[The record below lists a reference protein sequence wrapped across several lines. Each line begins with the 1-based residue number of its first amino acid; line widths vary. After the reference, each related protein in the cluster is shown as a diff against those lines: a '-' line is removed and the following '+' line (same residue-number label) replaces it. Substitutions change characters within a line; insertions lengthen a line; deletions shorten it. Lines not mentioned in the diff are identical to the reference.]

1 MFLLGNNGELMDLD
15 ITRLFVKVVQNG
27 SFSKAALLLK
37 VPKSTVS
44 KAVSKLEKDTGTKLL
59 LRTTRSLT
67 LTAAGRAYYDS
78 CLGPIQ
84 SLEDAHKSLNGKDS
98 ILSGLVRITAPEDLG
113 IHVIA
118 PSLGELIAKH
128 PGLDFEMHYTDE
140 VIDLVKDGFDLAV
153 RLGRLNQSNFKVKK
167 AGEVF
172 LIMVASPNY
181 LKRRDKIKQPS
192 DITHHDCISLNHPG
206 LLSKWALR
214 SSKGS
219 VQIPIKA
226 RASSNQ
232 MNSLLQTALAGGGIA
247 LVPNYICEPEIR
259 AGRLIQVLPEWHSE
273 GRPVSLV
280 SPLSAASSARL
291 KVTTETLYEVVHAAL
306 SMKAN

>member
-1 MFLLGNNGELMDLD
+1 MDLD

-27 SFSKAALLLK
+27 SFSKAAQILK

-44 KAVSKLEKDTGTKLL
+44 KAISRLEKETGTKLL

-67 LTAAGRAYYDS
+67 LTAAGRVFYDN

-84 SLEDAHKSLNGKDS
+84 TLEDAHKSLQGQDS

-113 IHVIA
+113 LHVIA
-118 PSLGELIAKH
+118 PCVGSLIAQH
-128 PGLDFEMHYTDE
+128 PDLDFELHYTDT

-153 RLGRLNQSNFKVKK
+153 RVGRLNQSNFKAKK
-167 AGEVF
+167 AGEVC
-172 LIMVASPNY
+172 LILVASPGY
-181 LKRRDKIKQPS
+181 LKKAEKIRQPS
-192 DITHHDCISLNHPG
+192 DLTQHDCITLSNPELLYKWSL
-206 LLSKWALR
+206 K

-219 VQIPIKA
+219 VQVPIHA

-232 MNSLLQTALAGGGIA
+232 MNSLLKTALASGGVAMI
-247 LVPNYICEPEIR
+247 PNYICQSEIA
-259 AGRLIQVLPEWHSE
+259 AGKLVHVLPDWHNS

-280 SPLSAASSARL
+280 SPLASASSARL
-291 KVTTETLYEVVHAAL
+291 KVTTDALFQAVHSAL
-306 SMKAN
+306 LN

>member
-1 MFLLGNNGELMDLD
+1 MFPIRNNGEAMDLT

-44 KAVSKLEKDTGTKLL
+44 KAVSRLEKETGTKLL

-84 SLEDAHKSLNGKDS
+84 TLEDAHKSLHGKDS
-98 ILSGLVRITAPEDLG
+98 ILSGLVRITASEDLG

-118 PSLGELIAKH
+118 PCIGGLIAKH
-128 PGLDFEMHYTDE
+128 PGLDFELHYTDE

-167 AGEVF
+167 AGEVC
-172 LIMVASPNY
+172 LILVAAPDY
-181 LKRRDKIKQPS
+181 LKRNDKIRQPS
-192 DITHHDCISLNHPG
+192 DLSKHDCITLNHLD
-206 LLSKWALR
+206 LLSKWSLK

-219 VQIPIKA
+219 VQVPIRA

-232 MNSLLQTALAGGGIA
+232 MNSLLRTAISGGGVA
-247 LVPNYICEPEIR
+247 LVPNYICINEFK
-259 AGRLIQVLPEWHSE
+259 AGRLVHVLPDWHNA

-280 SPLSAASSARL
+280 SPLSSASSARL
-291 KVTTETLYEVVHAAL
+291 KVTTDSLFEAVHAAL
-306 SMKAN
+306 SPEAY

>member
-1 MFLLGNNGELMDLD
+1 MFPIRNNGESMDLD

-37 VPKSTVS
+37 LPKSTVS
-44 KAVSKLEKDTGTKLL
+44 KAVSRLEKETGTKLL

-84 SLEDAHKSLNGKDS
+84 SLEEAHKSLNGQDS
-98 ILSGLVRITAPEDLG
+98 ILSGLVRITAPEDIGL
-113 IHVIA
+113 HVIA
-118 PSLGELIAKH
+118 PCVGALIAKH
-128 PGLDFEMHYTDE
+128 QKLDFELHYTDE

-153 RLGRLNQSNFKVKK
+153 RVGRLSQSNFKVKK
-167 AGEVF
+167 AGEVR
-172 LIMVASPNY
+172 LILVAAPSY
-181 LKRRDKIKQPS
+181 VKKAEKIKHPS
-192 DITHHDCISLNHPG
+192 DLTYHDCISLSNPE
-206 LLSKWALR
+206 LLYRWSLK

-219 VQIPIKA
+219 AQVPIRA

-232 MNSLLQTALAGGGIA
+232 MNSLLQTALAGGGVA
-247 LVPNYICEPEIR
+247 LIPNYICQSEINS
-259 AGRLIQVLPEWHSE
+259 GQLVHVLPEWHNS

-280 SPLSAASSARL
+280 SPLSSASSARL
-291 KVTTETLYEVVHAAL
+291 KVTTEAIYQAVQAAL
-306 SMKAN
+306 SEA